1 MWTLRTRRGLFWIR
15 QSSKTGKYELSID
28 REKLDTYDS
37 PEQAAKAVHQHTSG
51 FGWWD
56 WSHLEA
62 PESLAGWNKW
72 KT

>member
-15 QSSKTGKYELSID
+15 RSSKTGKYELSID

-37 PEQAAKAVHQHTSG
+37 PEQAAEAVYRHTSS

-56 WSHLEA
+56 WSRLEA
-62 PESLAGWNKW
+62 PESLAEWKKW